1 MQTATTNLRL
11 ARMEFKTT
19 TDMKDL
25 LGQAAALDGM
35 DLTSFVLSS
44 AIDKARKVLNEH
56 ASIGLAKQG
65 QLALAQLLQSE
76 QRPTLAM
83 TDLMALP
90 DLPAK
95 SMSKRAV
102 TKKS

>member
-1 MQTATTNLRL
+1 MQTATMNLRH

-19 TDMKDL
+19 VDMKDL

-65 QLALAQLLQSE
+65 QLALAQLLQSHQE
-76 QRPTLAM
+76 PTQAM

-90 DLPAK
+90 DLSIK
-95 SMSKRAV
+95 TLGKRAV